1 MQRITSNTNN
11 ESNQQHDETT
21 QRRNL
26 KKQHKGTM
34 QRSNPRE
41 QHNANT
47 HMRENELLIMIH
59 ND

>member
-26 KKQHKGTM
+26 KKQHKGAIQDSNTM
-34 QRSNPRE
+34 Q
-41 QHNANT
+41 
-47 HMRENELLIMIH
+47 IH
-59 ND
+59 T